1 MVLSIF
7 IFIAVCYL
15 VLIITLIYGWKQVPE
30 FTTEHFEPKT
40 GFSIIVPFRN
50 EAENLP
56 DLLESLS
63 KLKYPA
69 SQFEILLINDASEDI
84 SVKICSEFQLEH
96 QNLKVSILDNELLSK
111 SPKKDALK
119 RGIEN
124 GNFRHIVTTDADCV
138 VPESWLQTF
147 NDFILKTDADMV
159 CAPVCF
165 RTSEEKKLFQ
175 KFEELDFMSLQA
187 TTVGAF
193 GMEQPFMCNGAN
205 LCYKKEAFLAAE
217 GFSGNDKIASGDDV
231 FLLQKFQK
239 KGLKVE
245 FLKSEKAI
253 VATKPQQTL
262 PQLISQRVRWAAKA
276 PAYKSTFSKF
286 AGLSVLL
293 MNVLLI
299 IAAFLVLFEQLPEQ
313 PILVIFLLK
322 FNADFILIF
331 LAAKF
336 FKKELLMR
344 NYFWCS
350 IVYPFFSGFVALK
363 SLFSGFEWKGRKFR
377 S

>member
-1 MVLSIF
+1 MLLSIF

-15 VLIITLIYGWKQVPE
+15 VLIITLIYGWNQIPE
-30 FTTEHFEPKT
+30 FKTEHFELKT

-56 DLLESLS
+56 DLLNSFS

-69 SQFEILLINDASEDI
+69 SNFEILLINDASKDD
-84 SVKICSEFQLEH
+84 SVKICSEFKSQYP
-96 QNLKVSILDNELLSK
+96 NLKVSVLDNALLFG

-124 GNFRHIVTTDADCV
+124 GNYRYIVTTDADCI
-138 VPESWLQTF
+138 VPEFWLQTF

-239 KGLKVE
+239 KGLKVK

-253 VATKPQQTL
+253 VETKPQQTL

-286 AGLSVLL
+286 AGISVLL
-293 MNVLLI
+293 MNVSLV
-299 IAAFLVLFEQLPEQ
+299 IAAFLVLFEHLPEQ
-313 PILVIFLLK
+313 PVLVIFLLK

-350 IVYPFFSGFVALK
+350 IVYPFFSGFVAVK
-363 SLFSGFEWKGRKFR
+363 SLFSGFDWKGRRFR